1 MFWNDPE
8 HCLESIILIKDED
21 DILSI
26 PRQIQVYCICLGW
39 SQANKPVRLYSV
51 HTVQCTMY
59 TLYKLLETSSAV
71 LCTHSTDKLLSHVEA
86 SYPPRLDLSPG
97 GPRRGQLTARPTTRW
112 ERPLSRVCIPFPST
126 GFPGLGGPRGCT
138 PPRGGS
144 VTCAKAL
151 ATLPTI
157 SSTSLAL

>member
-26 PRQIQVYCICLGW
+26 PRQIQVYCICLGL

-59 TLYKLLETSSAV
+59 TLYK
-71 LCTHSTDKLLSHVEA
+71 
-86 SYPPRLDLSPG
+86 P
-97 GPRRGQLTARPTTRW
+97 TAGNQFIRIVYTQYR
-112 ERPLSRVCIPFPST
+112 
-126 GFPGLGGPRGCT
+126 
-138 PPRGGS
+138 
-144 VTCAKAL
+144 
-151 ATLPTI
+151 
-157 SSTSLAL
+157 